1 MLKLYPT
8 MEAVQLPF
16 YKIYDHKIN
25 QTVIA
30 TEKENDSTP
39 ILMKDSVWYEIVPT
53 TEELLIDTWK
63 SIENRSKQ
71 GLLKRAY
78 TTDFEK
84 HLANGKVEIYIAV
97 NPHC

>member
-1 MLKLYPT
+1 MLKLYSIT
-8 MEAVQLPF
+8 ETVQLPF
-16 YKIYDHKIN
+16 YKIYERKTN

-30 TEKENDSTP
+30 TETENGNDP
-39 ILMKDSVWYEIVPT
+39 ILIDDFIWFEKIPT
-53 TEELLIDTWK
+53 TENLLAETWA

-78 TTDFEK
+78 TQDFEK
-84 HLANGKVEIYIAV
+84 HLPDGKVEIYIAL

>member
-8 MEAVQLPF
+8 PENVQAPF
-16 YKIYDHKIN
+16 YKIYDRKTTKTI
-25 QTVIA
+25 IA
-30 TEKENDSTP
+30 TEVENGHAP
-39 ILMKDSVWYEIVPT
+39 ILIEDFIWFETIQT
-53 TEELLIDTWK
+53 TEALLAETWA

-78 TTDFEK
+78 TMDFEK
-84 HLANGKVEIYIAV
+84 HLPDGKVEIYIAV